1 MAKLVSENWN
11 LEFHF
16 WNFILRL
23 EFGILKIWDLF
34 HNSCNL
40 NTKHIV
46 LYNMSAISDQ
56 HYIDKILQGETNSF
70 AVLVDRYKDM
80 IFTLALKMVK
90 NREEAEEVAQDT
102 FIKIYNSLNK
112 FKGDSKFS
120 TWIYKIAYNT
130 CLDRLK
136 KNKKEDLTIS
146 IDEFSAHLIKTM
158 DNALSALEDKERK
171 QTIQNCLNLLPSDEN
186 FLLTLFYFEDQSLEE
201 IGKIMSINANN
212 VKVKLFRSRQK
223 LAVILKKQLEPEIV
237 EYYDRGR

>member
-1 MAKLVSENWN
+1 
-11 LEFHF
+11 
-16 WNFILRL
+16 
-23 EFGILKIWDLF
+23 
-34 HNSCNL
+34 
-40 NTKHIV
+40 
-46 LYNMSAISDQ
+46 MSAIPDQ
-56 HYIDKILQGETNSF
+56 HYINRILQGETNLF
-70 AVLVDRYKDM
+70 AMLVDRYKDM
-80 IFTLALKMVK
+80 IFTLAIKMVK

-102 FIKIYNSLNK
+102 FIKIYSSLIK

-136 KNKKEDLTIS
+136 KNKKEDLNIS

-171 QTIQNCLNLLPSDEN
+171 QTIQDCLNLLPGDEN

-201 IGKIMSINANN
+201 IGKIMNINANN

-237 EYYDRGR
+237 EYYERER